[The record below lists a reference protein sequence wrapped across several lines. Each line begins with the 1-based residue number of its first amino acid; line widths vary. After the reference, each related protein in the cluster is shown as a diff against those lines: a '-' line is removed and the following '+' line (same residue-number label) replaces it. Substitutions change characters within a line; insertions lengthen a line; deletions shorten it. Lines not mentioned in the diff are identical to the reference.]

1 MSRQDVEEIVKT
13 YGSKKH
19 AVIMMLQDIQDK
31 YNYLPQD
38 VLKDLSKRIDV
49 PLSRIYSIATYYKL
63 FSLKPKGR
71 HLCQVCLGTA
81 CHVRGSG
88 KILGKLER
96 ELEIAPGET
105 TEDLRF
111 TFESVRCVGAC
122 SLAPVVII
130 DEEAHGR
137 LSQDQIP
144 ELLGKYK

>member
-1 MSRQDVEEIVKT
+1 MLHDVEQIVGQ

-31 YNYLPQD
+31 HNYLPQD
-38 VLKDLSKRIDV
+38 LLRDLSHSLDV

-71 HLCQVCLGTA
+71 HLCQVCTGTA
-81 CHVRGSG
+81 CHVRGAG
-88 KILGKLER
+88 RILDRIEKTLNVSAGD
-96 ELEIAPGET
+96 T
-105 TEDLRF
+105 TNDLRF
-111 TFESVRCVGAC
+111 TLETVRCVGAC

-137 LSQDQIP
+137 LALNKISKV
-144 ELLGKYK
+144 LGKYK